1 MTARQVHFPDL
12 PPRPGRTAL
21 RTELG
26 VTPLAHGAEEIG
38 VVDLGSNSARL
49 AIYAAAPMGPP
60 WIVYE
65 SKELPRLAAGIDERG
80 RLTRPAQRGALETLE
95 RFQKILDDRG
105 VRRRAAVATG
115 VVRQAV
121 NRSSFLFQVRHRTTL
136 PLRVITGEEEARY
149 AYLGVRSS
157 LTLGD
162 DLVADLG
169 GGTLQLLRIRS
180 GNPVHVV
187 SLPLGA
193 LRMHREF
200 LPHDPPKRRELQALR
215 DYVDVTL
222 EDGAGW
228 ADPLP
233 TRLVGVGGTFRA
245 TGHLLR
251 ASRHYP
257 LVRVHGLE
265 VSRRFLLSE
274 TARLSELPSEER
286 RNVPGLS
293 ADRSDIILAGLV
305 VISRLLRRVGLKRFT
320 VSACGI
326 REGLAQELLG
336 RPAPLSRR
344 DLTLGSAQS
353 MAWGFHLSFG
363 HGGRVREMT
372 LALFDLLRSRHGLG
386 EEERLALEVA
396 ALLHDSGTVVSYP
409 EHQKHSSYLVEN
421 HPLYGLT
428 HRELLLA
435 SLAVAQHEGDETREE
450 ELPRL
455 RPVLGNNDLPTIRRL
470 GAMLAMAEALAEGR
484 PRPQVAWKGPLLFV
498 RLARGIPP
506 SPRSFQRAKRFF
518 KRAFG
523 MEVRLGILR

>member
-1 MTARQVHFPDL
+1 MTARQVHFPEPD
-12 PPRPGRTAL
+12 PGTGAPGT
-21 RTELG
+21 RTEMG

-65 SKELPRLAAGIDERG
+65 SKELPRLAAGLDERG
-80 RLTRPAQRGALETLE
+80 RLTPLAQRNALETLE

-105 VRRRAAVATG
+105 VRRRVAVATG

-121 NRSSFLFQVRHRTTL
+121 NRSAFLTRVRQSTTL
-136 PLRVITGEEEARY
+136 PLRVISGEEEARY
-149 AYLGVRSS
+149 AYRGVRSS
-157 LTLGD
+157 LTLED
-162 DLVADLG
+162 DLIADLG
-169 GGTLQLLRIRS
+169 GGTLQLLRVRS
-180 GNPVHVV
+180 GNPVHVA

-215 DYVDVTL
+215 DYVDATL
-222 EDGAGW
+222 EDGVGW
-228 ADPLP
+228 ADLP
-233 TRLVGVGGTFRA
+233 PARLVGVGGTFRA
-245 TGHLLR
+245 AGHLLQ

-265 VSRRFLLSE
+265 VGRRFLLSE
-274 TARLSELPSEER
+274 MARLSELSAEER
-286 RNVPGLS
+286 RTVPGLS

-305 VISRLLRRVGLKRFT
+305 VISRLLRRVALKRFT

-344 DLTLGSAQS
+344 DLAVGSAQS

-363 HGGRVREMT
+363 HGGRVREMA
-372 LALFDLLRSRHGLG
+372 LGLFDLLRSRHGLG
-386 EEERLALEVA
+386 DEERLALEVA
-396 ALLHDSGTVVSYP
+396 ALLHDSGTVISYP
-409 EHQKHSSYLVEN
+409 EHPKHSRYLVEN

-428 HRELLLA
+428 HRALLLA
-435 SLAVAQHEGDETREE
+435 SLAVAQHEGDETREDE
-450 ELPRL
+450 IPRL
-455 RPVLGNNDLPTIRRL
+455 RPVLLSDDLPAIRRL
-470 GAMLAMAEALAEGR
+470 GAMLAIAESLAEGR
-484 PRPQVAWKGPLLFV
+484 PRPQMAWRGSLLLV

-518 KRAFG
+518 KRAFD
-523 MEVRLGILR
+523 MEVRLGTLR

>member
-1 MTARQVHFPDL
+1 LARAPPARADAEGYAEEWESRLGRSAGSRRLEQARAKFSAERIHALRQALGPRGRLAVLVDIERFPSLEPLLGPTAPERSSAAGSVYRHGRLNGGRMPVLSGPTGRQRTNPSCTGAGNPMTARQVHFPE
-12 PPRPGRTAL
+12 PIPRTGRGTA

-65 SKELPRLAAGIDERG
+65 SKELPRLATGIDERG

-121 NRSSFLFQVRHRTTL
+121 NKSSFLSQVRQRTTL
-136 PLRVITGEEEARY
+136 PLRVISGEEEARY

-215 DYVDVTL
+215 DYVDATL
-222 EDGAGW
+222 EDGVGW

-233 TRLVGVGGTFRA
+233 SRLVGVGGTFRA
-245 TGHLLR
+245 TGHLLQ

-265 VSRRFLLSE
+265 VGRRFLLSE

-305 VISRLLRRVGLKRFT
+305 VISRLLRRV
-320 VSACGI
+320 
-326 REGLAQELLG
+326 
-336 RPAPLSRR
+336 
-344 DLTLGSAQS
+344 TL
-353 MAWGFHLSFG
+353 
-363 HGGRVREMT
+363 
-372 LALFDLLRSRHGLG
+372 
-386 EEERLALEVA
+386 
-396 ALLHDSGTVVSYP
+396 
-409 EHQKHSSYLVEN
+409 
-421 HPLYGLT
+421 
-428 HRELLLA
+428 
-435 SLAVAQHEGDETREE
+435 
-450 ELPRL
+450 
-455 RPVLGNNDLPTIRRL
+455 
-470 GAMLAMAEALAEGR
+470 
-484 PRPQVAWKGPLLFV
+484 
-498 RLARGIPP
+498 
-506 SPRSFQRAKRFF
+506 
-518 KRAFG
+518 
-523 MEVRLGILR
+523 